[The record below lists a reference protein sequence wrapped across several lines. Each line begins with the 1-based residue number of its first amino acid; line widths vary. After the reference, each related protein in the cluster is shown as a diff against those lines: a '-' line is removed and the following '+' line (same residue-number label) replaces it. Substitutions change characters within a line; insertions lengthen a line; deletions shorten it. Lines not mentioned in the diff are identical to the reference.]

1 MALNV
6 GYVIAGYLVTA
17 IALGGYTLRLFARAR
32 GAKRRAQTIAER
44 RHGGA

>member
-1 MALNV
+1 MAPNI

-32 GAKRRAQTIAER
+32 SAKRRAQTIAER
-44 RHGGA
+44 RRGG

>member
-1 MALNV
+1 MAPNV
-6 GYVIAGYLVTA
+6 GYVIAAYVITA

-44 RHGGA
+44 RHGGV

>member
-1 MALNV
+1 MDPNLGN
-6 GYVIAGYLVTA
+6 VIAAYLVTA

-44 RHGGA
+44 RHGGV